1 MKLTVE
7 LIDASWDYCNTIKDR
22 ELDLRSNHIP
32 MLQNVSATK
41 DQHHTLD
48 LTDNDIYLLGG
59 FPRMIRLQMLLIANN
74 NIDRIEVGIGKQL
87 PRLEYLQLAGNNLEK
102 LEDLDPLAELKN
114 LKVLC
119 LLGNPVCLLK
129 GYREAVAIRI
139 PQLQVLDWQPVMGTS
154 KEVEPRL
161 EQVKQERTAH
171 LEPSL
176 KQAIEKA
183 STLEEVALLEHS
195 IHRKHR

>member
-7 LIDASWDYCNTIKDR
+7 LIDASWDYCNCLKDR

-32 MLQNVSATK
+32 MLQNLSASK
-41 DQHHTLD
+41 DQHSTID
-48 LTDNDIYLLGG
+48 LSNNDIYLLGG

-87 PRLEYLQLAGNNLEK
+87 PRLKYLQLAGNRLDR
-102 LEDLDPLAELKN
+102 LEDLDPLAELRD

-119 LLGNPVCLLK
+119 LVGNPVTQAE
-129 GYREAVAIRI
+129 GYREAVIRRI
-139 PQLQVLDWQPVMGTS
+139 PWLQVLDWQPVKSTLSVNVDEGQLKS
-154 KEVEPRL
+154 
-161 EQVKQERTAH
+161 H
-171 LEPSL
+171 LPPLQPEF

-195 IHRKHR
+195 IQRRRK